1 MICSLHKQL
10 VGGMT
15 TSLVSIEDNVDMR
28 DEILELIRNA
38 RLHTMDGLMQ
48 AHGFSKSRR
57 AQILRI
63 FTGWYATL
71 YTVVALGTCGTTC
84 HRMEL

>member
-28 DEILELIRNA
+28 DEILELIRNT

-48 AHGFSKSRR
+48 AHGFSTLRR

-63 FTGWYATL
+63 LTG
-71 YTVVALGTCGTTC
+71 
-84 HRMEL
+84 